1 MKNKLF
7 SSTTPYLVW
16 MIIFIVIPMFLIIY
30 YGLTKTD
37 GGSVIFSLDNFK
49 RIFEQSQN
57 LDVSGL
63 RKYPYIYVIVKS
75 IIIAIASTVIC
86 FALGYPVAYILA
98 SKDFSEKTTLL
109 FLFAVPMWMNFV
121 LRTYGWLT
129 LLEDNGVFNT
139 FLSFIGLPK
148 VNFLYTDGAVLLGMV
163 YDFLPFMILP
173 IYTVLKKMDHSYIEA
188 AQDLGANPLAV
199 FLRVVFPLSIPGI
212 VSGVTMVFM
221 PAVTTFF
228 ISNLL
233 GGSDYILIGN
243 LIERQFLTDY
253 DWNFG
258 SALSIIL
265 MVIMLLSMGIF
276 SLVDKENEGGG
287 LI

>member
-1 MKNKLF
+1 MKNKWL
-7 SSTTPYLVW
+7 SGPYLFW
-16 MIIFIVIPMFLIIY
+16 MVIFIVIPMFLILY
-30 YGLTKTD
+30 YGLTKTVD
-37 GGSVIFSLDNFK
+37 GSVVFSLDNFK
-49 RIFEQSQN
+49 RLFEQSQN
-57 LDVSGL
+57 ANALGI
-63 RKYPYIYVIVKS
+63 RKYPYIYITLKS
-75 IIIAIASTVIC
+75 VAIAAIATVIC

-98 SKDFSEKTTLL
+98 SRDYSKKTMLL

-121 LRTYGWLT
+121 LRMYGWLT
-129 LLEDNGVFNT
+129 LLEDNGVINSILD
-139 FLSFIGLPK
+139 FLGFSK
-148 VNFLYTDGAVLLGMV
+148 VNLLYTDGAVLLGMV
-163 YDFLPFMILP
+163 YSFLPFMILP
-173 IYTVLKKMDHSYIEA
+173 IYTVLKKTDYSLIEA

-199 FLRVVFPLSIPGI
+199 FARVVFPLSIPGI

-228 ISNLL
+228 ISNLM

-243 LIERQFLTDY
+243 LIERQFLHNF

-258 SALSIIL
+258 SALSLVL
-265 MVIMLLSMGIF
+265 MVIILLSIGIF

>member
-1 MKNKLF
+1 MKNKWL
-7 SSTTPYLVW
+7 SGPYLFW
-16 MIIFIVIPMFLIIY
+16 MVIFIVIPMFLILY
-30 YGLTKTD
+30 YGQTKTVD
-37 GGSVIFSLDNFK
+37 GSVVFSLDNFK
-49 RIFEQSQN
+49 RLFEQSQN
-57 LDVSGL
+57 ANALGI
-63 RKYPYIYVIVKS
+63 RKYPYIYITLKS
-75 IIIAIASTVIC
+75 VAIAAIATVIC

-98 SKDFSEKTTLL
+98 SRDYSKKTMLL

-121 LRTYGWLT
+121 LRMYGWLT
-129 LLEDNGVFNT
+129 LLEDNGVINSILD
-139 FLSFIGLPK
+139 FLGFSK
-148 VNFLYTDGAVLLGMV
+148 VNLLYTDGAVLLGMV
-163 YDFLPFMILP
+163 YSFLPFMILP
-173 IYTVLKKMDHSYIEA
+173 IYTVLKKMDYSLIEA

-199 FLRVVFPLSIPGI
+199 FARIVFPLSIPGI

-228 ISNLL
+228 ISNLM

-243 LIERQFLTDY
+243 LIERQFLHNF

-258 SALSIIL
+258 SALSLVL
-265 MVIMLLSMGIF
+265 MVIILLSIGIF